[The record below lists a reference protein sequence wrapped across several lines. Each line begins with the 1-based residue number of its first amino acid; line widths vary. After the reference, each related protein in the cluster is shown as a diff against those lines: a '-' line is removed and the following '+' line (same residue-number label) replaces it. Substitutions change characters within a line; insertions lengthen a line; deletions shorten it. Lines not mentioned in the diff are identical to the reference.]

1 MLPTRARARNEEGP
15 LAGRH
20 FIRGTIAVVLA
31 SVGASA
37 AAWASTDFAETAG
50 DEVAAAPIG
59 GVYAEGGWSTLH
71 RSPANRKFVP
81 RADLYVQRTDRH
93 LLEGAAILTA
103 PTFTPDGRTFF
114 VTTGQAAGASNLH
127 AFDRDGEALW
137 SAPAWTDPAT
147 GVDPCAILSSPIV
160 DTAGDVY
167 IGDCNQL
174 FAFHAD
180 GRSKWIVDLPRT
192 REGDWIVS
200 EALPVN
206 ALTTAVFTRDGD
218 VFGVT
223 NFGDVVVFDR
233 ATGRLLNE
241 AQRLPGHVPPSS
253 AVMPR
258 PPSIFGDG
266 LVAEPIREWAWQLL
280 AGGAMPSANTPAVD
294 VETGRVFVAAT
305 STTEGKG
312 ALHALDL
319 ETQGEGASRRVV
331 VRTAFTTDMGPGSG
345 SSPTLSP
352 SRHRVYVSD
361 ENGVFYGIDATTGEI
376 VWQVQTKATSAAAA
390 VGGNGDVYALQAFGP
405 ALVAMREDG
414 TVRWESSL
422 EHLATARLPKSFWL
436 GEPRAIGN
444 GNPTVVGGNV
454 LVPVVYGYE
463 TNLFGRTIPW
473 PVASAVVEVDGA
485 TGRGLRD
492 VIDLPDDSTGITVVL
507 ADGTILSSLGTALTS
522 GVAPLYGLADRLLPG
537 DLKGM
542 RATGGLFLSRPR
554 PWPVDEMAARVGA
567 RPGADATV
575 DGLRD
580 PLPAIA
586 LAGIEPGGRVLDLM
600 AGDGWWSE
608 VLAAA
613 VGPSGHVVSQ
623 NSALV
628 ARRYGDRLD
637 ARRATGGLDGVTSIV
652 QALDALELESGRF
665 DSAFLVL
672 FYHDT
677 VWMGID
683 RAEMNRR
690 IFDALR
696 PGGTFVVIDH
706 AAEAAAGT
714 SVAESLHRIA
724 PRAVERE
731 VTAAGFVLEDV
742 SPHLRNRQDDHTR
755 SAFDESIRGRT
766 DRFFHL
772 YRKPGAD

>member
-1 MLPTRARARNEEGP
+1 MTRWHSVRQAVAFV
-15 LAGRH
+15 AG
-20 FIRGTIAVVLA
+20 GVLA
-31 SVGASA
+31 PLVASA
-37 AAWASTDFAETAG
+37 TFIAPEEAPVDADAS
-50 DEVAAAPIG
+50 PIG

-81 RADLYVQRTDRH
+81 SAPLRIARTDRH

-103 PTFTPDGRTFF
+103 PTFTPDGETFF
-114 VTTGQAAGASNLH
+114 VTTGQGEGASNLH
-127 AFDRDGEALW
+127 AFDREGTPLW
-137 SAPAWTDPAT
+137 RAPAWTDPAA

-160 DTAGDVY
+160 DAAGDVY

-180 GRSKWIVDLPRT
+180 GRSKWTVDLPPT
-192 REGDWIVS
+192 RDGDWIVS

-233 ATGRLLNE
+233 ATGRRLNDDL
-241 AQRLPGHVPPSS
+241 RLPGHVPPESG
-253 AVMPR
+253 VMPR
-258 PPSIFGDG
+258 PPSIFEGG
-266 LVAEPIREWAWQLL
+266 LVAEAIREWAWQLL

-294 VETGRVFVAAT
+294 VETGRIFVAAT
-305 STTEGKG
+305 STTEGLG

-319 ETQGEGASRRVV
+319 ETQGQGEARRVV
-331 VRTAFTTDMGPGSG
+331 IRTAFVTDMGPGSG

-352 SRHRVYVSD
+352 ARDRVYVSD
-361 ENGVFYGIDATTGEI
+361 ENGVFYGIDARAGSI
-376 VWQVQTKATSAAAA
+376 VWQVDTKATSAAAA

-405 ALVAMREDG
+405 ALIAMREDG
-414 TVRWESSL
+414 TVRWESEL
-422 EHLATARLPKSFWL
+422 AHLAKARLPKSFWL
-436 GEPRAIGN
+436 GEPQAIGN

-454 LVPVVYGYE
+454 VVPVVYGYE
-463 TNLFGRTIPW
+463 TKLFGRTIPW
-473 PVASAVVEVDGA
+473 PVESALVEIDGA
-485 TGRGLRD
+485 TGRGIGDFLE
-492 VIDLPDDSTGITVVL
+492 LPDDSTGITVVL

-537 DLKGM
+537 DRKAL
-542 RATGGLFLSRPR
+542 RASGGLLLSRPWAR
-554 PWPVDEMAARVGA
+554 PVDAMAERVQARVGA
-567 RPGADATV
+567 DPEK
-575 DGLRD
+575 DGLRE
-580 PLPAIA
+580 PLTAIA
-586 LAGIEPGGRVLDLM
+586 LSGIESGDRVADLM

-613 VGPSGHVVSQ
+613 VGPEGHVVSQ

-628 ARRYGDRLD
+628 AERYGERI
-637 ARRATGGLDGVTSIV
+637 AERRATGGLEGVEEVV
-652 QALDALELESGRF
+652 QELDELDLGSQRF
-665 DSAFLVL
+665 DSIFLAL

-677 VWMGID
+677 VWMALD
-683 RAEMNRR
+683 RVEMNRR
-690 IFDALR
+690 IFEALR

-706 AAEAAAGT
+706 RAEAAAGT
-714 SVAESLHRIA
+714 SVVESLHRIA
-724 PRAVERE
+724 PRVVEKE

-742 SPHLRNRQDDHTR
+742 SPHLRNPADDLSR
-755 SAFDESIRGRT
+755 SAFDPELRGRT

-772 YRKPGAD
+772 YRKPEAE

>member
-1 MLPTRARARNEEGP
+1 MTGW
-15 LAGRH
+15 H
-20 FIRGTIAVVLA
+20 SIRGAFAVILA
-31 SVGASA
+31 SLWAPTT
-37 AAWASTDFAETAG
+37 AWASMDFVEAPRSEL
-50 DEVAAAPIG
+50 AAAPIG
-59 GVYAEGGWSTLH
+59 GVYADGGWSTLH

-81 RADLYVQRTDRH
+81 EAVLHGDRIDRH

-103 PTFTPDGRTFF
+103 PTFTPDGQTFF
-114 VTTGQAAGASNLH
+114 VTTGTGIGSSNLH
-127 AFDRDGEALW
+127 AFDREGEALW
-137 SAPAWTDPAT
+137 SAPAWSDPAS

-160 DTAGDVY
+160 DEAGDVY

-180 GRSKWIVDLPRT
+180 GRAKWIVDLPPNQ
-192 REGDWIVS
+192 EGDWIVS

-206 ALTTAVFTRDGD
+206 ALTTAAFTRDGD

-233 ATGRLLNE
+233 ETGRRLNDDL
-241 AQRLPGHVPPSS
+241 RLPGHVPPSS
-253 AVMPR
+253 SVMPR

-294 VETGRVFVAAT
+294 VETGRIYVAAT
-305 STTEGKG
+305 STTEGLG

-319 ETQGEGASRRVV
+319 DTRGEGASRRVV
-331 VRTAFTTDMGPGSG
+331 VQAAFTTDMGPGSG

-361 ENGVFYGIDATTGEI
+361 EQGVFYGIDTTSGEI
-376 VWQVQTKATSAAAA
+376 TWQVDTKATSAAAA

-405 ALVAMREDG
+405 ALIAMREDG
-414 TVRWESSL
+414 TVRWESEL
-422 EHLATARLPKSFWL
+422 GHLAEARLPKSFWL

-444 GNPTVVGGNV
+444 GNPTVVGRNV

-463 TNLFGRTIPW
+463 TKLFGRTIPW
-473 PVASAVVEVDGA
+473 PVESALVEIDGA

-507 ADGTILSSLGTALTS
+507 SGGTILSSLGTALTS
-522 GVAPLYGLADRLLPG
+522 GVAPLYGVADRLLPG
-537 DLKGM
+537 ELKGL
-542 RATGGLFLSRPR
+542 RARGGLFVSRPR
-554 PWPVDEMAARVGA
+554 PRQVDPMAERVRA
-567 RPGADATV
+567 RPGADGVV
-575 DGLRD
+575 DGARA
-580 PLPAIA
+580 PLAA
-586 LAGIEPGGRVLDLM
+586 LALAEIEAGDRVLDLM

-613 VGPSGHVVSQ
+613 VGPQGQVVSQ
-623 NSALV
+623 NSARV
-628 ARRYGDRLD
+628 AKRYAARRA
-637 ARRATGGLDGVTSIV
+637 ARRATGGLDGVATVV
-652 QALDALELESGRF
+652 QELDRLELESGSF

-677 VWMGID
+677 VWMEVD

-690 IFDALR
+690 IFDVLE

-706 AAEAAAGT
+706 AADAAAGT
-714 SVAESLHRIA
+714 TVAESLHRIA
-724 PRAVERE
+724 PRVVEQE

-742 SPHLRNRQDDHTR
+742 SPHLRNRRDDHAR
-755 SAFDESIRGRT
+755 SVFDEALRGQT
-766 DRFFHL
+766 DRFFYL
-772 YRKPGAD
+772 FRKPTAE